1 MADVCT
7 VADKQPKQEAPRKNP
22 IVVIPTQTIQT
33 STEEQKPEYTLQLN
47 FFDPAKFS
55 PNLFMTKLEMRM
67 KQYHLEE
74 TLNNDVLH
82 I

>member
-1 MADVCT
+1 MADVCN
-7 VADKQPKQEAPRKNP
+7 VADKQPEQEAPRP
-22 IVVIPTQTIQT
+22 SPTVIIPTQTSQT
-33 STEEQKPEYTLQLN
+33 SPEEQKPEYTLQLN

-67 KQYHLEE
+67 KQYYLEE